1 MVGFYVIIALWTWF
15 YVGDPGQEVMLACG
29 TTVAEA
35 LANEETATGAV
46 NELVTGL
53 F

>member
-1 MVGFYVIIALWTWF
+1 MIGFYIIIALWTWF
-15 YVGDPGQEVMLACG
+15 YVGEPGHEAMLACT

-35 LANEETATGAV
+35 LANETIVEGTA

-53 F
+53 L